1 MPNGHIT
8 GLGATLDCHHG
19 LLDYTEPLI
28 VPGNVMSSAKIIW
41 TKVDEAPA
49 LATCS
54 LLPIVR
60 AYARGTGV
68 EFDTHDISLAGRI
81 IATFPDRLREDQQIP
96 DELTWLGAL
105 ARTPVANIIKL
116 PNISASIPQLQAAIT
131 ELQAHGYDIP
141 DYPVE
146 EPKGDAEQ
154 ALPRLRQRLHDRR
167 VEDALP
173 SGSSTGGQASV
184 TIPQPNRA
192 LRYLEHPCHFTSRQ

>member
-1 MPNGHIT
+1 
-8 GLGATLDCHHG
+8 
-19 LLDYTEPLI
+19 
-28 VPGNVMSSAKIIW
+28 MSSAKIIW
-41 TKVDEAPA
+41 TKVDETPA

-60 AYARGTGV
+60 AYAKGTGV

-96 DELTWLGAL
+96 DELTWLGEL

-131 ELQAHGYDIP
+131 ELQAQGYDIP
-141 DYPVE
+141 DYPV

-173 SGSSTGGQASV
+173 PGSSTGAQASV
-184 TIPQPNRA
+184 AIPQPNRA
-192 LRYLEHPCHFTSRQ
+192 LRHLEDPCRFTSRQ

>member
-1 MPNGHIT
+1 
-8 GLGATLDCHHG
+8 
-19 LLDYTEPLI
+19 
-28 VPGNVMSSAKIIW
+28 MSSAKVIW

-60 AYARGTGV
+60 AYAKGTGV

-96 DELTWLGAL
+96 DELTWLGEL

-131 ELQAHGYDIP
+131 ELQAQGYDIP
-141 DYPVE
+141 DYPV

-173 SGSSTGGQASV
+173 PRQFDGRSGVRCDPTAESCSPTPRGSVPLHQSSISRSWTPAWS
-184 TIPQPNRA
+184 IP
-192 LRYLEHPCHFTSRQ
+192 RQHSNSSI

>member
-1 MPNGHIT
+1 MV
-8 GLGATLDCHHG
+8 
-19 LLDYTEPLI
+19 DYTEPLI

-141 DYPVE
+141 IYTV

-154 ALPRLRQRLHDRR
+154 ALRLHDRR

-192 LRYLEHPCHFTSRQ
+192 LRYLEDPCRFTSRQ